1 MAQPPGVLF
10 AKQRFLHGPSAL
22 QDLSFEVLVGI
33 LFVGGGGPP
42 PRGSI
47 PPWSAFFLL
56 SSMPFHINFL
66 EFMLK
71 WQALLSGLVRPLF
84 VWHLAGSDSYFNY
97 LSHSAH
103 PHIVPTPPFVHH
115 PRSQVL
121 RSLAARCPSTTGVR
135 SSQPLRFNI
144 CAGCGIFKWQP
155 SWEVRRW

>member
-1 MAQPPGVLF
+1 MHAIILCRCPSLSRKVAQPPGVLF

-33 LFVGGGGPP
+33 PFVGGGGGPP
-42 PRGSI
+42 PPSGSI

-71 WQALLSGLVRPLF
+71 WQALLSGLVRPLS

-115 PRSQVL
+115 PRSQVSMNPRVMMKKFL
-121 RSLAARCPSTTGVR
+121 RLFL
-135 SSQPLRFNI
+135 PLRI
-144 CAGCGIFKWQP
+144 D
-155 SWEVRRW
+155 